1 MPEKY
6 EIMRTVSEGLNS
18 LTINPWGYAKA
29 TKAVKTILCEIG
41 QDKFGCYVCASG
53 VHRADYREWLYDVT
67 WLEYD
72 CDGSPLI
79 DAHLAAECEWGN
91 PGDIDDD
98 FQKLLLAR
106 ASVRLMIFGGWD
118 ECGSK
123 RRLEWMANKIGKFK
137 PSRDEDAW
145 LLVACEGSAIDGWS
159 FRSFT
164 IRDNAAIPFQPSLE
178 G

>member
-1 MPEKY
+1 MPGKY
-6 EIMRTVSEGLNS
+6 QIMRAVSEGLNS
-18 LTINPWGYAKA
+18 LTIKPWDKKKA
-29 TKAVKTILCEIG
+29 TKAVKNKLSEIG

-53 VHRADYREWLYDVT
+53 VQTANCGEWLYDVT

-72 CDGSPLI
+72 CDGSLV

-91 PGDIDDD
+91 SGDIDDD

-123 RRLEWMANKIGKFK
+123 RKLDWIANEIGNFK
-137 PSRDEDAW
+137 PSLDEDAW
-145 LLVACEGSAIDGWS
+145 LLAACEGSDEKDWS
-159 FRSFT
+159 FKIFT
-164 IRDNAAIPFQPSLE
+164 IRGNVAIPFQPSP
-178 G
+178 GG